1 MFFLLLTYTD
11 VLVLRQFRSP
21 DEVAH
26 YFAAT
31 KILALVFFVYFSVSA
46 AVAHRFAA
54 LHVAGNHEALAKFSA
69 STVRWTFW
77 PSLAATLVVLV
88 LGKPILWLFG
98 PGFVVAYPQLFI
110 LAASLIARAAVGP
123 AERVLNMSGEQRVC
137 ALVYAVALAINLAGA
152 FALAPRFGATG
163 VAAAIAIAI
172 TAESIML
179 FLIAKRRLGLH
190 LFIWQPR
197 R

>member
-1 MFFLLLTYTD
+1 
-11 VLVLRQFRSP
+11 
-21 DEVAH
+21 
-26 YFAAT
+26 
-31 KILALVFFVYFSVSA
+31 
-46 AVAHRFAA
+46 
-54 LHVAGNHEALAKFSA
+54 
-69 STVRWTFW
+69 
-77 PSLAATLVVLV
+77 
-88 LGKPILWLFG
+88 
-98 PGFVVAYPQLFI
+98 VVAYPQLFI

-123 AERVLNMSGEQRVC
+123 AERVLNMSGEQRIC